1 VFAPLEPTEMSVS
14 SQTGRCV
21 SSRLAT
27 DNCTNSIFAS
37 VYAAICITAGVLSR
51 ACRVY
56 LADTEVSDHLD
67 GTT

>member
-27 DNCTNSIFAS
+27 DNCTNSISAS
-37 VYAAICITAGVLSR
+37 VYAICITAGVLSR

-56 LADTEVSDHLD
+56 LADTEVSEHLD